1 MWVFSIIMLSMA
13 TMFSMSILISWD
25 SYVET
30 AKYLLYAFLFAF
42 ATDYVFVFFLV
53 LISLISRIL

>member
-1 MWVFSIIMLSMA
+1 MWVFTVIMLSMA
-13 TMFSMSILISWD
+13 TMFSMAILISWD

-42 ATDYVFVFFLV
+42 VTDYIFVYLFH
-53 LISLISRIL
+53 